1 MRKIARISIPLTL
14 FVFAALCFGC
24 GGGSSDAGNS
34 TDVAATVNGKPIML
48 KEVDQIIS
56 QQTRGQQAQMSSL
69 QLAQARLQ
77 VLDGLI
83 QKEVVY
89 QRAEKEKLVPTEEE
103 VTQEVNK
110 QKQAANMTEEEFKK
124 YLKDQNQTEESLRD
138 DTRKKIAIQ
147 RLQDKVTGKITIS
160 DKEVED
166 YYNSNKP
173 QFVNKRGVGLA
184 AIVVDPAD
192 NQLQN
197 DAKGELEAKQKI
209 DRLYQRLKSNGDF
222 ATIAREESEDTN
234 SNVNGGDIGYAAEED
249 LKTNGFPAELVTQFL
264 GTMQIGEYSAPVR
277 FGNGHWY
284 IFKLTRK
291 QLQTENLTLESANVR
306 QQITDGLLGQRKTIL
321 NNALLEVATVE
332 AKIVNNLA
340 AEMLNNPGNLG
351 LRPAAPGTVGSPAAS
366 APAASSPAASPSA
379 AAAKPGNPTTTA
391 SPAASPAKK

>member
-1 MRKIARISIPLTL
+1 MRKIARFLIPLTV
-14 FVFAALCFGC
+14 FVYAALCIGC

-34 TDVAATVNGKPIML
+34 SDVAATVNGKPIML
-48 KEVDQIIS
+48 REVDQIIS
-56 QQTRGQQAQMSSL
+56 QQTKGQQAQMSSL

-83 QKEVVY
+83 QKEVIF

-110 QKQAANMTEEEFKK
+110 LKQAANLTEEEFKK
-124 YLKDQNQTEESLRD
+124 YLKEQNQTDESVRD

-147 RLQDKVTGKITIS
+147 KLQDKVTGKITIS

-166 YYNSNKP
+166 YYSSNRQ
-173 QFVNKRGVGLA
+173 QFVDKRGVGLA
-184 AIVVDPAD
+184 AIIVDPAD
-192 NQLQN
+192 NGLQN

-249 LKTNGFPAELVTQFL
+249 LKQNGFPPELVAQFL
-264 GTMQIGEYSAPVR
+264 GPMQIGEYSAPVR
-277 FGNGHWY
+277 FANGHWY

-306 QQITDGLLGQRKTIL
+306 QQIKDGLLSQRKTIL

-340 AEMLNNPGNLG
+340 ADMLNNPGNLG
-351 LRPAAPGTVGSPAAS
+351 LRPAAPGTVASPAAS
-366 APAASSPAASPSA
+366 APAASPTATAAKASSPATA
-379 AAAKPGNPTTTA
+379 A

>member
-1 MRKIARISIPLTL
+1 MHKIAKLSITLTL
-14 FVFAALCFGC
+14 LAFAAFSYAACRSA
-24 GGGSSDAGNS
+24 GSESGNDS
-34 TDVAATVNGKPIML
+34 DVAATVNGKPIML

-56 QQTRGQQAQMSSL
+56 QQTHGQQAQMSAL

-77 VLDGLI
+77 VLSGLV
-83 QKEVVY
+83 QKEVVF

-103 VTQEVNK
+103 VTQEVNN
-110 QKQAANMTEEEFKK
+110 QKQQAKMTEEEFKK

-192 NQLQN
+192 NGLQN

-222 ATIAREESEDTN
+222 ATIAREESEDTQ
-234 SNVNGGDIGYAAEED
+234 SNVNGGDLGYAAEEE
-249 LKTNGFPAELVTQFL
+249 LKQNGFPQELVAKFL
-264 GTMQIGEYSAPVR
+264 GSMQIGEYSEPVR
-277 FGNGHWY
+277 FANGHWY

-291 QLQTENLTLESANVR
+291 QLQTENLTLESPNVR
-306 QQITDGLLGQRKTIL
+306 QQITDGLLSQRKQIL
-321 NNALLEVATVE
+321 NSALLEVATTE
-332 AKIVNNLA
+332 SKIVNNLA
-340 AEMLNNPGNLG
+340 GNMLNNPSNLG
-351 LRPAAPGTVGSPAAS
+351 LRPAAPGAVASPTSTAVASPAAT
-366 APAASSPAASPSA
+366 AAKVSSPATS
-379 AAAKPGNPTTTA
+379 A